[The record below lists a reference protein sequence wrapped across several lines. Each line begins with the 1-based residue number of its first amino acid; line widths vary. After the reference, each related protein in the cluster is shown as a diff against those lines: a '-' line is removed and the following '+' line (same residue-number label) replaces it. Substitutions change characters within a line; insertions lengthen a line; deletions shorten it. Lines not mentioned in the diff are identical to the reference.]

1 MDKRVKES
9 KSAAT
14 IRRRTNHGVQFGNFF
29 SVKQKTPIVDPFE
42 SDGQEDLISEPN
54 GDSSPIVGPKIL
66 QSIMSSQKKLFWS
79 LMALRMLNALV
90 MQTSYVPDEYW
101 QSMEVAHNM
110 VFGYF
115 VTLNFMLCF
124 FIIDYWCTSKCLAVG
139 HCALCAVRSPD
150 SVTHSVSQKSNRYCR
165 TLHRL
170 SLTAILV
177 LC

>member
-14 IRRRTNHGVQFGNFF
+14 IRRRTNHGVPFGNFF
-29 SVKQKTPIVDPFE
+29 SFKQKTPIVDPFE
-42 SDGQEDLISEPN
+42 SDGQEDVISEPN
-54 GDSSPIVGPKIL
+54 GDDSSLIVGPKIL
-66 QSIMSSQKKLFWS
+66 HSIMSSQKKLFWS

-115 VTLNFMLCF
+115 MTTNFMLCF
-124 FIIDYWCTSKCLAVG
+124 FY
-139 HCALCAVRSPD
+139 
-150 SVTHSVSQKSNRYCR
+150 Y
-165 TLHRL
+165 
-170 SLTAILV
+170 
-177 LC
+177 